1 MKMKDWDVCP
11 ECGARRIVVCR
22 YCNTIGDN
30 FPLADLDLI
39 LPAEHAESLAENYNT
54 EEDAYDDGEEV
65 SIAEKS
71 FLADSLGSAFGGGGA
86 NIQTV
91 QPEESADANKEN
103 QASQHKCGGQCHCSH
118 EMVKLTKPIDDAP
131 EIDEN
136 AEEYPLAV
144 QCPCC
149 DEVLYPQ
156 FLKVCKKCGH
166 EFEDGIDEET
176 IPDAH
181 FYVPGEYDSQ
191 KDEDE
196 DEDDD
201 QPGAAGCC
209 VLLFALTAMSLLWKF
224 FC

>member
-1 MKMKDWDVCP
+1 MKMKEWDVCP

-39 LPAEHAESLAENYNT
+39 LPAEHAENVAENYNT
-54 EEDAYDDGEEV
+54 EEDTYDDREEV
-65 SIAEKS
+65 SIAAKS
-71 FLADSLGSAFGGGGA
+71 FLATSLGSAFGGGGA
-86 NIQTV
+86 SIQTV
-91 QPEESADANKEN
+91 PSEESEETDHEHK
-103 QASQHKCGGQCHCSH
+103 HKCGGQCHCSH

-131 EIDEN
+131 EIDEDT
-136 AEEYPLAV
+136 EEYPLAV

-149 DEVLYPQ
+149 EEVLYPQ
-156 FLKVCKKCGH
+156 FLNVCHKCGY

-176 IPDAH
+176 IPNAH
-181 FYVPGEYDSQ
+181 FYVPGEYGS
-191 KDEDE
+191 KEDE
-196 DEDDD
+196 DEEDED

-209 VLLFALTAMSLLWKF
+209 VLLLAVTVMSLAWKF

>member
-1 MKMKDWDVCP
+1 M
-11 ECGARRIVVCR
+11 
-22 YCNTIGDN
+22 
-30 FPLADLDLI
+30 L
-39 LPAEHAESLAENYNT
+39 LPPEHAESVAENYNT
-54 EEDAYDDGEEV
+54 KEDAYDDGEEV
-65 SIAEKS
+65 SIAAKS
-71 FLADSLGSAFGGGGA
+71 FLAASLGSAFGGGGA
-86 NIQTV
+86 EIQTV
-91 QPEESADANKEN
+91 PSEESEKSEKE
-103 QASQHKCGGQCHCSH
+103 QKCKGDCHGHCSH

-149 DEVLYPQ
+149 EEVLYPQ
-156 FLKVCKKCGH
+156 FLNVCKRCGH
-166 EFEDGIDEET
+166 EFEDGIDEES

-181 FYVPGEYDSQ
+181 FYVPGEYDS
-191 KDEDE
+191 KEDEDE

-209 VLLFALTAMSLLWKF
+209 VLLFAVTAMSLVWKF

>member
-11 ECGARRIVVCR
+11 KCGARRIVICR

-30 FPLADLDLI
+30 FPLADLDLL
-39 LPAEHAESLAENYNT
+39 LPPEHAESVAENYNT
-54 EEDAYDDGEEV
+54 KEDTYDDGEEV
-65 SIAEKS
+65 SIAAKS
-71 FLADSLGSAFGGGGA
+71 FLAASLGSAFGGGGA
-86 NIQTV
+86 EIQTV
-91 QPEESADANKEN
+91 PSEESEKSEKE
-103 QASQHKCGGQCHCSH
+103 QKCKGDCHGHCSH

-156 FLKVCKKCGH
+156 FLSVCKRCGH

-181 FYVPGEYDSQ
+181 FYVPGEYDS
-191 KDEDE
+191 KEDEDE

-209 VLLFALTAMSLLWKF
+209 VLLFAVTAMSLVWKF